1 ARRLE
6 DRDHRRHRVRA
17 GRLQGR
23 PGRREG
29 PRPDRTRPGRVGPPE
44 VRGRCAPRAAG
55 ARHRVAGPHPHL
67 RGGRPGHARGGG
79 GRRRDQPQRP
89 ARRRLPLLR
98 ARRAVREHHRLRRA
112 DHAHPDRS
120 RRLLPEREE
129 PAAEQ
134 GAGPAYPALQA
145 ARHGPGGSRAGGR
158 RRPPQPGPHRRP
170 LREDPDLQLPGE
182 PHLGPPC
189 RLQGVQPGPGPG
201 RRPRRGDPGLRR
213 RGLGRQAGRRVS
225 PVPTSGGPVNL
236 LLAEVA
242 QATQR
247 LADAGVPSPRTDAE
261 ELAASVHGAKR
272 GELHTVPDSDFDARY
287 WEVIARRE
295 AREPLQHIT
304 GHAYF
309 RYLELQVGPGVFVPR
324 PETESV
330 VGWAIDAVRAMD
342 VVEPCIVDLC
352 TGSGAIALA
361 LAQEVP
367 RSRVHA
373 VELSEDA
380 LRWTRRNMEG
390 SRVDLRQGDA
400 LTAFPDLDGQ
410 VDLVISN
417 PPYIPLTEWEYV
429 APEAR
434 DYDPGLALFSGED

>member
-1 ARRLE
+1 M
-6 DRDHRRHRVRA
+6 
-17 GRLQGR
+17 QQNI
-23 PGRREG
+23 
-29 PRPDRTRPGRVGPPE
+29 
-44 VRGRCAPRAAG
+44 
-55 ARHRVAGPHPHL
+55 
-67 RGGRPGHARGGG
+67 GGRP
-79 GRRRDQPQRP
+79 PSP
-89 ARRRLPLLR
+89 
-98 ARRAVREHHRLRRA
+98 
-112 DHAHPDRS
+112 RS
-120 RRLLPEREE
+120 
-129 PAAEQ
+129 
-134 GAGPAYPALQA
+134 
-145 ARHGPGGSRAGGR
+145 
-158 RRPPQPGPHRRP
+158 
-170 LREDPDLQLPGE
+170 
-182 PHLGPPC
+182 
-189 RLQGVQPGPGPG
+189 
-201 RRPRRGDPGLRR
+201 
-213 RGLGRQAGRRVS
+213 
-225 PVPTSGGPVNL
+225 L

-247 LADAGVPSPRTDAE
+247 LADAGVPSPRNDAE
-261 ELAASVHGAKR
+261 ELAAFVHGVKR
-272 GELHTVPDSDFDARY
+272 GTLHTVKDTDFDARY

-304 GHAYF
+304 GRAFF

-342 VVEPCIVDLC
+342 VVEPLIVDLC

-380 LRWTRRNMEG
+380 LAWTRKNMEG
-390 SRVDLRQGDA
+390 SRVDLRQGNALDA
-400 LTAFPDLDGQ
+400 FQDLDGQ

-434 DYDPGLALFSGED
+434 DHDPELALFSGEDGLDLIRGLERTAHRLLRPGGVVVVEHADTQGGQVPWIFTEERGWADAADHPDLNNRPRFATARRATP